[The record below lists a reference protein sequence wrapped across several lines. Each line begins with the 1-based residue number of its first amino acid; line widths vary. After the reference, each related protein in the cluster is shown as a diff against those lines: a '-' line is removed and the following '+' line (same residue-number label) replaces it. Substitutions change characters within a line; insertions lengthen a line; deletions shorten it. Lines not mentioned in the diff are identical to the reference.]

1 MTSSALWFRR
11 PADRWVEALPVGNGR
26 LGAMVFGGVSRERW
40 QVNEDSMWS
49 GGPEDADNP
58 AAYPALAEIRR
69 LLFLGQY
76 AQAQR
81 LTDETQIRKQSTRG
95 DFGSYT
101 TLGELVLEHA
111 AEAVAAGAVSDY
123 RRELDLKRAVTTT
136 EYSQAGTTYSRA
148 SFVSAPDQV
157 LVIRMAC
164 TGPQKL
170 NFNLTL
176 TRPEAD
182 TVVLD
187 AQTLEL
193 SGQLEQRGRR
203 DGMKYAARAHV
214 SCEGGRC
221 HATPQGLRVE
231 NADRVLILFAAGTD
245 YRKADF
251 TRTLERQLAEARELD
266 YETLLARHVADHEPR
281 FARVQLELGA
291 TPISRLPT
299 DERLLRTAR
308 GEADPELV
316 ALYFQL
322 GRYLLISSSRAGTLA
337 ANLQGIW
344 AEGLVNPW
352 NGDYHTNINV
362 QMNYWLA
369 ETTHLPDCVEP
380 LVELIE
386 NMRAPGKKTAQ
397 THYGARGWVVHT
409 VHNVWGFTAPGD
421 KPLWG
426 LFPMAGPWLCQ
437 HLWEH
442 YAFGGDLEFLRRV
455 WPCLREA
462 TEFCLDWAV
471 RHPVTGK
478 LLSGPANSPENTFI
492 TPAGERCSISMGPSM
507 DQQILWDHFT
517 NVLDAARALGIQ
529 DGFVSQVAE
538 ARQQLLLP
546 QVGSDGRLLEWAEPF
561 AETEP
566 QHRHVSHLFGLHPG
580 KQLSMR
586 TTPAWCEAARRTLEV
601 RGDEAT
607 GWSRAWKICFWARLH
622 DGDRALKLIQQLL
635 TPVALANTEFSAD
648 GAGVYPNLFCAHPPF
663 QIDGNFGAAAG
674 IAEMLLQSHDG
685 SITLLPALPAKWPRG
700 RVSGLRARGGF
711 VVDIGWS
718 EGRLSHAVVSSTR
731 GAPCEVRYG
740 STSIELQTAAG
751 ELYDLT
757 QQLCSTARAPSAV

>member
-1 MTSSALWFRR
+1 
-11 PADRWVEALPVGNGR
+11 
-26 LGAMVFGGVSRERW
+26 MVFGGVARERW
-40 QVNEDSMWS
+40 QLNEDSMWS
-49 GGPEDADNP
+49 GGPEDANNP

-69 LLFLGQY
+69 LLFLGRY
-76 AQAQR
+76 AEAQR
-81 LTDETQIRKQSTRG
+81 LTDETQIRKQSTVG

-111 AEAVAAGAVSDY
+111 TEAVAAETVSDY
-123 RRELDLKRAVTTT
+123 RRKLDLKRAIATTQ
-136 EYSQAGTTYSRA
+136 YNQANTSYSRA
-148 SFVSAPDQV
+148 SFVSAPEQV
-157 LVIRMAC
+157 LVIHLGSS
-164 TGPQKL
+164 GPDKL
-170 NFNLTL
+170 NFHLAL
-176 TRPEAD
+176 TRPEAR
-182 TVVLD
+182 TLVLD
-187 AQTLEL
+187 EHTLEL
-193 SGQLEQRGRR
+193 SGQLKQRDSW
-203 DGMKYAARAHV
+203 DGMKYAARVHV
-214 SCEGGRC
+214 RCEGGRSQ
-221 HATPQGLRVE
+221 ATPQGLHIE
-231 NADRVLILFAAGTD
+231 NADRVLILLAAGTD
-245 YRKADF
+245 YRKSDF
-251 TRTLERQLAEARELD
+251 SRAIERQLADATELG
-266 YETLLARHVADHEPR
+266 YETLLARHVADYEPR

-291 TPISRLPT
+291 TPLSRLPT
-299 DERLLRTAR
+299 DERLLRTAQ
-308 GEADPELV
+308 GESDPELV

-322 GRYLLISSSRAGTLA
+322 GRYLLISSSRAGSLA

-344 AEGLVNPW
+344 ADGLVNPW

-386 NMRAPGKKTAQ
+386 NMREPGRKTAQ
-397 THYGARGWVVHT
+397 IHYGARGWVVHT

-478 LLSGPANSPENTFI
+478 LLSGPANSPENTFV
-492 TPAGERCSISMGPSM
+492 TPGGERCSISMGPSM

-517 NVLDAARALGIQ
+517 NVLDAAHALGVE
-529 DGFVSQVAE
+529 DAFVDQVAE

-566 QHRHVSHLFGLHPG
+566 HHRHVSHLFGLHPG
-580 KQLSMR
+580 RQLSMR
-586 TTPAWCEAARRTLEV
+586 TTPAWCDAARRTLEV

-635 TPVALANTEFSAD
+635 TPVALPHTAFAAD

-685 SITLLPALPAKWPRG
+685 AITLLPALPAKWPSG

-711 VVDIGWS
+711 TVDIGWS
-718 EGRLSHAVVSSTR
+718 EGRLSHAALSSTR
-731 GAPCEVRYG
+731 GNPCEVRYG
-740 STSIELQTAAG
+740 SASIELETAAG
-751 ELYDLT
+751 QRYDLT
-757 QQLCSTARAPSAV
+757 HLLCSAIQSRRP